1 MKLTRT
7 LIRRPQTSAL
17 TERAS
22 SWHAPSRA
30 SAEPTLNSGFEALC
44 GEAAV
49 RPATAGWLLEGCV
62 WSLML
67 ESEGV
72 GLRGL
77 GSRVSDGLETFEAE
91 CQLKPSVSMSRQ
103 TLIAS

>member
-1 MKLTRT
+1 M
-7 LIRRPQTSAL
+7 P
-17 TERAS
+17 
-22 SWHAPSRA
+22 
-30 SAEPTLNSGFEALC
+30 
-44 GEAAV
+44 
-49 RPATAGWLLEGCV
+49 
-62 WSLML
+62 

-91 CQLKPSVSMSRQ
+91 GQLKPSVSMSRQ